1 MKLLALTSRLAQC
14 SRNSVWAIVPV
25 SVALLTH
32 AGPARLAWKGLSS
45 TATGMLVTNNGRDK
59 DGQSTQGGY
68 SMQIVVDENYVL
80 RLPTSLSAEGA
91 APLPCAGITIYS
103 PLRHWGPGKYHKL
116 AVVGLGGLGHM
127 AVKIARAMGTEV
139 TVLSTSERKRRDAE
153 RLDAAHFAVTSH
165 ATTFSQLQRRFEF
178 ILNTVS
184 APHNYNAYLN
194 LLKPTAP

>member
-1 MKLLALTSRLAQC
+1 MSCAFPPRSQPKEQPRF
-14 SRNSVWAIVPV
+14 
-25 SVALLTH
+25 
-32 AGPARLAWKGLSS
+32 PARES
-45 TATGMLVTNNGRDK
+45 
-59 DGQSTQGGY
+59 QS
-68 SMQIVVDENYVL
+68 I
-80 RLPTSLSAEGA
+80 RPF
-91 APLPCAGITIYS
+91 YS